1 MGVGGQNGNW
11 VWNKRACKRKIH
23 CSTRCFLVQFER
35 LTGGAEGDNADY
47 DEVLRSAPRSALLR
61 TTVAAMQLQSAKH
74 AGNEHDFQRLGRS
87 VLENN
92 RIALKQEP
100 LNWQIYATNAKIS
113 WVLQMM
119 ADRRKVV
126 LGDGEE
132 GRGAADLLNQGASRV
147 SAAFAAGWLT
157 ADEAAESLCDLAI
170 AAWVSP
176 TDPLCHGFHFFTHF
190 AVFLRVLAS
199 NTIKKR
205 KMRWE
210 KSEAVSSVA
219 WGLARR
225 AGRTRPH
232 SRRLLRSGRAGP
244 RRQTERPSSAS

>member
-1 MGVGGQNGNW
+1 M
-11 VWNKRACKRKIH
+11 
-23 CSTRCFLVQFER
+23 QFER